1 MQQMYENKYMRKT
14 ILNQRKEIFPEIL
27 NNKTKQN
34 AKKEATNTNKHT
46 KTKKYIPYIYIHTY
60 FETCLDIKYVVD
72 KKKIIIEKA
81 IRMRKGNVSR
91 IY

>member
-1 MQQMYENKYMRKT
+1 MRKT

-46 KTKKYIPYIYIHTY
+46 KTKKYIPYIYIHTSK
-60 FETCLDIKYVVD
+60 LVQILSMLL
-72 KKKIIIEKA
+72 
-81 IRMRKGNVSR
+81 IRRR
-91 IY
+91 L

>member
-1 MQQMYENKYMRKT
+1 MRKT

-34 AKKEATNTNKHT
+34 AKKEATNTNTQKQKNIYH
-46 KTKKYIPYIYIHTY
+46 IYIHTY